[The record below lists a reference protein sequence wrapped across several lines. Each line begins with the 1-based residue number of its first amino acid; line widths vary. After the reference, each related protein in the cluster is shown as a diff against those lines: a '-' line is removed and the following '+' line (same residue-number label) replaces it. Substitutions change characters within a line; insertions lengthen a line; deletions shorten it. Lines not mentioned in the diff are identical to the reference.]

1 MYVTQ
6 SNACSAPNSA
16 NPPTNAQIMR
26 GVRILGSMEGKV
38 RAARQAF
45 NCLLYRDD
53 LNTNGWPLADQG
65 GTPSSTVTGCPSPQS
80 LGAGA
85 GAGNGVNLLGL
96 QYWPSAVVTLQEPT
110 ALPSNSPAT
119 YPQPPAPTTP
129 ALTTQAHS
137 AAAALL
143 TTQAPA
149 TKPKFP
155 TTGNLCLDIALNYV
169 DPSQVSTKQLTDC
182 AMKGYSGNK
191 DGPLLTT
198 PMIAWR
204 NANYASLPKVPDNP
218 NVPAFTPAIGQP
230 YGMGSFDGCS
240 FLTGLIASVG
250 VATAGLYLFNQ
261 AKRMGYV

>member
-53 LNTNGWPLADQG
+53 LNTNGWPLATSG
-65 GTPSSTVTGCPSPQS
+65 GIPSSTVTGCPSPQS
-80 LGAGA
+80 VAVGSGV
-85 GAGNGVNLLGL
+85 GVNLLGL
-96 QYWPSAVVTLQEPT
+96 QQWPTTVVTLPDPT
-110 ALPSNSPAT
+110 GLPPNSPAT
-119 YPQPPAPTTP
+119 YPQPPAPSVP

-143 TTQAPA
+143 TTPAPA
-149 TKPKFP
+149 TKPTFP

-182 AMKGYSGNK
+182 AMKGYQGNK

-204 NANYASLPKVPDNP
+204 NANYASLAKVPDNP

-250 VATAGLYLFNQ
+250 VAAAGLYLFNQ